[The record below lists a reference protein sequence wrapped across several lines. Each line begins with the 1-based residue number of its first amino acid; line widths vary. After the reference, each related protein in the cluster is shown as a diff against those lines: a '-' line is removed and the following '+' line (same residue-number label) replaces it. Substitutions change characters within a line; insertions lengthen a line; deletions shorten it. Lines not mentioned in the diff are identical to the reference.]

1 MKDLIALLRADAWVM
16 PLFRSYRKP
25 LVLALVLGF
34 LMFVFASAL
43 MFTSGYLISAS
54 AVVATVLALHLPLIL
69 VRVFGIGRPILN
81 YLERLE
87 SHDWV
92 LRMTSKLRV
101 RLYRAVAP
109 DAVRLRASRRTGEL
123 LGLLADDVAHVQDLY
138 LRTLFPMTVSALLY
152 VAGAVCLGF
161 FSPALLCTWMLAL
174 GAVLV
179 VLPCAS
185 VAVVGPRERLVKR
198 ATDELYADL
207 SEDVAGAND
216 WIYAGREAERVEKA
230 EERLARRAKLREAID
245 AFDRVRDVAV
255 QACFLVVILSLVAW
269 AAAAFGGAE
278 RAGTDAANWI
288 AAFSLAFFPLMDAFV
303 VVPPAA
309 ERGLASLDA
318 IRRLNALDAGAA
330 ARPAPPTHLP
340 RPPYDVVFDDVTF
353 SYGPGEV
360 PVLRNLTCTIPAGQK
375 VALLGRSG
383 EGKSTF
389 AALLRGDFVASAGSV
404 TVGGASLVGAGDAAA
419 RFVSVVSQ
427 DAHVFDLS
435 IGENVRLGRPD
446 ATDEDVWRA
455 LWRVQLAEH
464 VQNLP
469 EGLATLVGEGGYR
482 LSGGQRHRLAVA
494 RALVADSPVVVLDEP
509 FAGLDPTTE
518 RDVLALVADAL
529 ADRTV
534 VLVTHHLAGV
544 SAFDRVMFLDGGR
557 VALDG
562 APQALFAES
571 ERYRRLYELD
581 NPFETRR

>member
-1 MKDLIALLRADAWVM
+1 MKDLIALLRTDAWVM

-152 VAGAVCLGF
+152 LAGAVCLGF
-161 FSPALLCTWMLAL
+161 FSPMLLCTWALAL

-216 WIYAGREAERVEKA
+216 WIYAGREAERREKA
-230 EERLARRAKLREAID
+230 EERLERRAKLREAID
-245 AFDRVRDVAV
+245 AFDRARDVAA

-278 RAGTDAANWI
+278 RTGTDAVNWI
-288 AAFSLAFFPLMDAFV
+288 AAFSLAFFPLMDAFA

-309 ERGLASLDA
+309 ERGLESLDA

-330 ARPAPPTHLP
+330 APPATPARLP
-340 RPPYDVVFDDVTF
+340 RPPYDIVFDDVAF
-353 SYGPGEV
+353 SYGPGE
-360 PVLRNLTCTIPAGQK
+360 PQVLRGLTCAIPFGQK

-383 EGKSTF
+383 EGKSTLV
-389 AALLRGDFVASAGSV
+389 ALLRGDFAASAGSV
-404 TVGGASLVGAGDAAA
+404 TVGGASLAGAGDAAA

-446 ATDEDVWRA
+446 ATDEDVWQA
-455 LWRVQLAEH
+455 LFRVRLAEH
-464 VQNLP
+464 VRSLP
-469 EGLATLVGEGGYR
+469 KGLATLVGEGGCR

-494 RALVADSPVVVLDEP
+494 RALVAGSPVVVLDEP

-529 ADRTV
+529 ADKTV

-544 SAFDRVMFLDGGR
+544 SAFDRVMFLEGGR
-557 VALDG
+557 VVLDG
-562 APQALFAES
+562 APQDLFAES